1 MANHRVF
8 NFHAVTFQPSTAMR
22 LRSGGHHLQGS
33 GSSDDDDDDDNDD
46 DIVFKD
52 SLIDENFNQE
62 YGQHAISKFD
72 FSRRF
77 SIKGWTT

>member
-52 SLIDENFNQE
+52 FLID
-62 YGQHAISKFD
+62 
-72 FSRRF
+72 
-77 SIKGWTT
+77 